1 MRTIAIQYLIIDSK
15 DKAVNITSNVM
26 FYRVFILL
34 GALFLSHQTFA
45 TKTSAQ
51 ANGVLGTSF
60 DITLY
65 GIDQTQS
72 HATISSLLSHIND
85 LEDTLSTWRKDSE
98 LSQLNR
104 LKQLNGMSEHLVQVL
119 NLCHQW
125 EIQSKQHFSCRMGK
139 IHKQWQ
145 QAVAK
150 QVLPN
155 RIAMR
160 RLARDII
167 KTPTIDFNTQQ
178 TATIQSHVV
187 YDVSALAKGYILDDA
202 IKFIRTHSPKVTGIK
217 LNIGGDIVFWG
228 EKQPNTQWNTAISQH
243 NVMND
248 NGQATTISISQGAIA
263 HSGIGERDFKINRR
277 QFSHILA
284 PKEGWPIDTPHSV
297 SVYAMNAT
305 TADATATMLSNMDIA
320 SAIDWVNEQQDL
332 EALFQTADGQ
342 KYWSNNWQ
350 ALVKT
355 ESNRPLTRLTVDY
368 QIPSF
373 SDTDYERPYLAIWLT
388 DENNQLVRQLLLLG
402 SSNRWA
408 QENKR
413 WWRNVGRKNDSML
426 DALAKPT
433 RRPGHYNVQWDGFDL
448 HHSIVEQEQLIVH
461 VEASREHGGHDYKR
475 IKIDLTT
482 NSPIVLNGS
491 GEIGKTVITIN

>member
-1 MRTIAIQYLIIDSK
+1 
-15 DKAVNITSNVM
+15 M
-26 FYRVFILL
+26 FYRVLILL
-34 GALFLSHQTFA
+34 SVLLQSHQTFA
-45 TKTSAQ
+45 TKTSVQ
-51 ANGVLGTSF
+51 ASGVLGTSF

-65 GIDQTQS
+65 GIDESQS
-72 HATISSLLSHIND
+72 HAIINSLLSHINQ
-85 LEDTLSTWRKDSE
+85 LENTLSTWRKDSE
-98 LSQLNR
+98 ISQLNR
-104 LKQLNGMSEHLVQVL
+104 VKQTPELSTHLTKVL

-125 EIQSKQHFSCRMGK
+125 ELQSQQHFSCRMGT
-139 IHKQWQ
+139 INQQWQ
-145 QAVAK
+145 QAVKK
-150 QVLPN
+150 QIMPD

-167 KTPTIDFNTQQ
+167 KTPTFDFSAQQ
-178 TATIQSHVV
+178 SATIQSHVV

-202 IKFIRTHSPKVTGIK
+202 IKFIRAISPEVTGIK
-217 LNIGGDIVFWG
+217 LNIGGDIIFWG
-228 EKQPNTQWNTAISQH
+228 EKKPKTQWNTAISQH

-248 NGQATTISISQGAIA
+248 NGQATTIAISQGAIA

-297 SVYAMNAT
+297 SVYATNAI
-305 TADATATMLSNMDIA
+305 TADAAATMLSNMEIA
-320 SAIDWVNEQQDL
+320 NAIDWVNGQQDI
-332 EALFQTADGQ
+332 EALFQTTDGQ
-342 KYWSNNWQ
+342 KYWSSNWQ

-355 ESNRPLTRLTVDY
+355 ESNQSLTRFTVDY
-368 QIPSF
+368 QIPQF

-388 DENNQLVRQLLLLG
+388 DKNNQLVRQLLLLG

-433 RRPGHYNVQWDGFDL
+433 RRPGHYSVQWDGYDQ
-448 HHSIVEQEQLIVH
+448 HQNIVEQKQLILH
-461 VEASREHGGHDYKR
+461 IEASREHGGHDYQRKL
-475 IKIDLTT
+475 IDFTVNEPQLI
-482 NSPIVLNGS
+482 NSA
-491 GEIGKTVITIN
+491 GEIGKSLITINQ